1 MKIDIVSAL
10 YGLEPGGAEI
20 STRILAA
27 ELLGLGV
34 DVEVVSSRR
43 EARNEPGGTVLAG
56 TTWIPWQIVLY
67 APNRILDW
75 LFRAAF
81 VRRWRERKPDV
92 VLIEDHLSIVGAV
105 EAVERLRRQDRY
117 ITLAVTQ
124 MWEVDSEFFFKYRSL
139 PVAAAFVH
147 RFRVANGLAKKM
159 DLVNALTQYLRRRVI
174 DRLGVPPERVGVFPT
189 IALEEGPELD
199 SPPPQRPLLL
209 APGRINPEKGS
220 LFFLDVVRD
229 LAERRRDFRAVF
241 LGGGPHE
248 GAIRAAVRREGL
260 DDVCSVT
267 GKIPYARFVRYYGEA
282 TAVVAPIMYPC
293 GYTRVVLESL
303 YAGKPVVTFD
313 QGSMPEIV
321 LDGRTGYR
329 VTPGS
334 VTEFSRACE
343 RFIDDPQSARAMGAQ
358 CRQTALEHADVRRAA
373 RELLAALTEAHDKR
387 KARP

>member
-20 STRILAA
+20 STRILVA
-27 ELLGLGV
+27 ELLALGV

-43 EARNEPGGTVLAG
+43 EALSEPGGTVLEG
-56 TTWIPWQIVLY
+56 TTWVPWQIVLY
-67 APNRILDW
+67 APNRLLDW
-75 LFRAAF
+75 IFRAAF

-105 EAVERLRRQDRY
+105 EAVERLRECGQP

-124 MWEVDSEFFFKYRSL
+124 MWEVDSEFFFKFRPL
-139 PVAAAFVH
+139 PIAWIFVH
-147 RFRVANGLAKKM
+147 RFRVANNLAKRM
-159 DLVNALTQYLRRRVI
+159 DLVNALTQYLRQRVI
-174 DRLGVPPERVGVFPT
+174 DRLCVSPERVGVFPT
-189 IALEEGPELD
+189 IALKEGPKLE
-199 SPPPQRPLLL
+199 SPAPERPLLL

-229 LAERRRDFRAVF
+229 LATHRRDFQAVF

-248 GAIRAAVRREGL
+248 GVIRSAIDKEGL
-260 DDVCSVT
+260 SDVCSIT
-267 GKIPYARFVRYYGEA
+267 GKIPYAQFVRYYGEA

-303 YAGKPVVTFD
+303 YAGKPVITFD

-321 LDGRTGYR
+321 FDDRTGYR
-329 VTPGS
+329 VPPWS
-334 VTEFSRACE
+334 VVEFARACE
-343 RFIDDPQSARAMGAQ
+343 RFIDEPQRARTMSDE
-358 CRQTALEHADVRRAA
+358 CREVAIEHADVGRAA
-373 RELLAALTEAHDKR
+373 RELLEALTVAQRKR
-387 KARP
+387 TANP